1 MKAVPAVL
9 LALCEL
15 SWLLGPPACF
25 GPGCLISFKGLSPQR
40 FPWVWGRFEE
50 AGSPWPDGDAG
61 SWSPLKDLC
70 LVTRPGCCRKAT
82 EAAMEFSPHVSLGS
96 PGSGVR
102 SCPSS
107 GLPVRLR
114 NEPLLP
120 GAGPGRLGM
129 HCRSTCLWSPP
140 YSASPQLAAPF
151 CWALPLPKPGFSLDF
166 LINLSVVHQAVVFPA
181 SQSLCRGCSH
191 HTPIPSPLPPPS
203 PRPCFPPSLFPS
215 FILTLQG
222 HLPSLF
228 LSLPLCSP
236 HVHPSPRDGPT
247 CQ

>member
-25 GPGCLISFKGLSPQR
+25 GPGCLSSFKGLSPQR

-114 NEPLLP
+114 NEPRLP
-120 GAGPGRLGM
+120 GAGPGRAGWG
-129 HCRSTCLWSPP
+129 CTVG
-140 YSASPQLAAPF
+140 
-151 CWALPLPKPGFSLDF
+151 LPVSGHP
-166 LINLSVVHQAVVFPA
+166 
-181 SQSLCRGCSH
+181 
-191 HTPIPSPLPPPS
+191 HTPPVLSWLLRS
-203 PRPCFPPSLFPS
+203 VGLCHFPNLGFLLISL
-215 FILTLQG
+215 
-222 HLPSLF
+222 
-228 LSLPLCSP
+228 
-236 HVHPSPRDGPT
+236 
-247 CQ
+247 